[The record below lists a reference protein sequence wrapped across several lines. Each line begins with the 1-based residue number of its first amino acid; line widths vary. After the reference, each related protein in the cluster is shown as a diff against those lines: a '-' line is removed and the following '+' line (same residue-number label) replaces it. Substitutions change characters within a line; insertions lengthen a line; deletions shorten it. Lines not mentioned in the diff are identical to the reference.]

1 MLDYIKILWYINI
14 VLFDKGAC
22 EMNVEEAI
30 NFLDKNKKY
39 FPINKR
45 EVMIAKL
52 INSDKDN
59 IELLNAV
66 KFKNPS
72 FYLLLSV
79 LAGIFGVDRFLIGD
93 IKIGFIKLLTM
104 GGFGILLLYDW
115 LLIYQ
120 KIKLINYKT
129 LISICMYN
137 NGIG

>member
-1 MLDYIKILWYINI
+1 
-14 VLFDKGAC
+14 
-22 EMNVEEAI
+22 MNVEEAI